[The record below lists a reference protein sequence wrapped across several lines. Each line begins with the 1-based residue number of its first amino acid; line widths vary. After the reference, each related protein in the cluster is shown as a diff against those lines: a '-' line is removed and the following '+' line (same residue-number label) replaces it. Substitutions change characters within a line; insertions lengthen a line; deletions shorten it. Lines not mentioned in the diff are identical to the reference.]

1 MLYLESE
8 VPLIST
14 HLTGVQPS
22 GGIVGI
28 IHPENFKTLHSNFDI
43 CRNFQRINMK
53 CYILIMKILYSNS
66 ENWVCTLLFFVS

>member
-43 CRNFQRINMK
+43 CRNFQRI
-53 CYILIMKILYSNS
+53 
-66 ENWVCTLLFFVS
+66 